1 MDVHGKPEIGWTAGL
16 VGLRLWLKADLG
28 RYRSRGFVELEPH
41 YRVWWD
47 DIHDVARNSW
57 AAGAVCRLED
67 ARAVTRATAALGRG
81 AVPVLVDMRKVAKIE
96 RPARQ
101 HFIGPEGNAVAV
113 ALVVGSAVSR
123 IIGRVMV
130 GLLESVPTRTF
141 TDERAALVW
150 LASFRHRWDG
160 SNSR

>member
-1 MDVHGKPEIGWTAGL
+1 ME
-16 VGLRLWLKADLG
+16 
-28 RYRSRGFVELEPH
+28 FEPH

-47 DIHDVARNSW
+47 DVHDVARNSW
-57 AAGAVCRLED
+57 DPGAVCRLED

-81 AVPVLVDMRKVAKIE
+81 AVPVLVDMRKLAKIE

-101 HFIGPEGNAVAV
+101 HFIGPDGYAVAV

-130 GLLESVPTRTF
+130 GLLVAVPTRTF
-141 TDERAALVW
+141 TDEKAAVAW
-150 LASFRHRWDG
+150 LSTFRRPDVAAAPDPG
-160 SNSR
+160 SK